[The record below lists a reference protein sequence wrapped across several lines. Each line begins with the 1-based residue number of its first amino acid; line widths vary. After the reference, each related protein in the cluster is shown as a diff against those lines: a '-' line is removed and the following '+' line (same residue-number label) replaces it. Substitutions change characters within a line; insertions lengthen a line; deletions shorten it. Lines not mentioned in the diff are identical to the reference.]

1 MSDEFSIEF
10 EEKNKIYTFSK
21 LDMLPNQPPLYAI
34 TCTINPKPQVMVT
47 WNFATEPYKKEV
59 SSYKANHFFAKK
71 LLKVKIYGLK
81 TNFGYIFDSLCSLD
95 SLERVRY
102 SQKFSKLLNLILWV
116 SYTAINTIRWRLE
129 FWEGHKNGICSAISK
144 ISQFSMKTY
153 LLNIV
158 LHVKVDGKFFKHFQ
172 SRFRISVIYF
182 SKFFWEHAKAASFE
196 IFWSFSEFSRTPTE
210 IEKDIFII

>member
-1 MSDEFSIEF
+1 
-10 EEKNKIYTFSK
+10 
-21 LDMLPNQPPLYAI
+21 
-34 TCTINPKPQVMVT
+34 MVT

-116 SYTAINTIRWRLE
+116 SYTAMNTIRWRLE

-172 SRFRISVIYF
+172 LKIQNICNIFFKILLGTCQS
-182 SKFFWEHAKAASFE
+182 SKFWDFLL
-196 IFWSFSEFSRTPTE
+196 IFWVFKDPCRKRKRDFYYLGCSPRTTLV
-210 IEKDIFII
+210 EKILVPKPRQF